1 MSRNLRLQIIIRI
14 IIILI
19 SSFFEKTQSN
29 MQNYSQILFPKLPFA
44 EQILIWSARKWL
56 QSSGRGSSLFE
67 TLRVA
72 FRLARAPNAYLS
84 LDAFLTILCTSSE
97 RAIEFNCPEAVNVTR
112 DEMLFSSLVSSLQLD
127 ENEDEALDL
136 ISHWL
141 PPAAQRCGLV
151 HCNAL
156 AQELRV
162 GGHVFTRCYSNLNE
176 TWEPQGQ
183 TFQPALH
190 LDENVIKSETNL

>member
-1 MSRNLRLQIIIRI
+1 MILI
-14 IIILI
+14 IIIIVLSRFLYKI
-19 SSFFEKTQSN
+19 NN
-29 MQNYSQILFPKLPFA
+29 MKNCSRILFPKLPFS

-56 QSSGRGSSLFE
+56 QSNGRGNSLFE

-84 LDAFLTILCTSSE
+84 LDAFLTILFSSSE
-97 RAIEFNCPEAVNVTR
+97 KTVEFYCPEAVNVTS
-112 DEMLFSSLVSSLQLD
+112 DEMLFSSLITSLQLD
-127 ENEDEALDL
+127 ENEDEAFDL
-136 ISHWL
+136 INHWL

-162 GGHVFTRCYSNLNE
+162 GGHVFTRRYSNMDE
-176 TWEPQGQ
+176 MTEPHDQSV
-183 TFQPALH
+183 QPAPTSWKM
-190 LDENVIKSETNL
+190 ESN